1 MKTQVLIIGGGATG
15 TGIARD
21 LALRGVQ
28 CILAEK
34 KDINAGASGANHG
47 LLHSGVRYVASD
59 PEAARECCEEGDI
72 IKRLAPH
79 CVENT
84 GGLFV
89 ALEGDGESYIADFPN
104 WCQKCGIPAKQVDI
118 KDAREMEPALSDK
131 LISAYMV
138 EDASIDPFKLSLE
151 NVAHAQE
158 HGTILL
164 RHTKVVAF
172 NRSKS
177 RIQSV
182 KFVNTQTNEEIIV
195 EADHVVNAAGAWA
208 GEVAAMA
215 DANINMVFSKGTLL
229 VTNNRIT
236 KRVINR
242 LRHASDADI
251 LVPGGAVSIL
261 GTTSVR
267 IDSLDAFY
275 PTVEE
280 VDFLVVTAAEMVP
293 VLKTTRYIRAYC
305 GVRPLV
311 SLDSTGDDR
320 TVSRGFVLLDH
331 KENGVDNLTTI
342 TSGKLTTYRLMAE
355 KTADQVCQRL
365 GVTEPCLTGTMPLPD
380 TIDGK
385 WTEPGVAPKVWMKQN
400 NPDDIL
406 LCECEMV
413 HKSAVDHLIASA
425 RKQNGISDLNA
436 LGMRSRIGKGP
447 CQGSFCSVR
456 IAAHMY
462 DQGKL
467 KDNHGLKN
475 LKNFISERW
484 RGQNPLLLNI
494 PLAQIE
500 IQEAMHCGFFGLEL
514 ETTS

>member
-1 MKTQVLIIGGGATG
+1 
-15 TGIARD
+15 
-21 LALRGVQ
+21 
-28 CILAEK
+28 
-34 KDINAGASGANHG
+34 
-47 LLHSGVRYVASD
+47 
-59 PEAARECCEEGDI
+59 
-72 IKRLAPH
+72 
-79 CVENT
+79 
-84 GGLFV
+84 
-89 ALEGDGESYIADFPN
+89 
-104 WCQKCGIPAKQVDI
+104 
-118 KDAREMEPALSDK
+118 
-131 LISAYMV
+131 
-138 EDASIDPFKLSLE
+138 
-151 NVAHAQE
+151 
-158 HGTILL
+158 
-164 RHTKVVAF
+164 
-172 NRSKS
+172 
-177 RIQSV
+177 
-182 KFVNTQTNEEIIV
+182 
-195 EADHVVNAAGAWA
+195 
-208 GEVAAMA
+208 
-215 DANINMVFSKGTLL
+215 
-229 VTNNRIT
+229 
-236 KRVINR
+236 
-242 LRHASDADI
+242 
-251 LVPGGAVSIL
+251 
-261 GTTSVR
+261 
-267 IDSLDAFY
+267 
-275 PTVEE
+275 
-280 VDFLVVTAAEMVP
+280 
-293 VLKTTRYIRAYC
+293 
-305 GVRPLV
+305 
-311 SLDSTGDDR
+311 
-320 TVSRGFVLLDH
+320 
-331 KENGVDNLTTI
+331 
-342 TSGKLTTYRLMAE
+342 MAE

-500 IQEAMHCGFFGLEL
+500 IQEAMHCCFFGLEL